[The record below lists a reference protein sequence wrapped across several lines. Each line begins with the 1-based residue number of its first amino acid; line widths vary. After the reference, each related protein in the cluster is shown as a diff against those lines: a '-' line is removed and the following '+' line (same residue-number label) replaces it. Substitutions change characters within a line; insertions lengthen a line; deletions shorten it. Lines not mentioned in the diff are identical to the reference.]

1 MKPCPQYTSEPNGL
15 CHIHQYQSEYT
26 KEMMENLT
34 PCSTCR
40 KTFYLPTGKVCDE
53 CKEIAKINRLKKKV
67 AKDSLEKCKHVGKK
81 GKCNL
86 VRINETEYCKLHQ
99 HQLFVDKTKEDGKKL
114 CYNHIRGCVEQLD
127 MDYEYSK
134 CQNCLEKE
142 RIKDA
147 KRRGNAIQEHV
158 AFETV
163 SGGGVAISANT
174 NTAMKKCTT
183 CCIEKNASE
192 FIGQH
197 GLTKTCKMCRDSN
210 KRQDRKRD
218 HEHRLELSRIREQ
231 TVHIKYSRCERSAIE
246 KGFRFTLTLDQY
258 ISLIQAPCHYCGDI
272 SVYDKEDKNNGDG
285 DMDTLYKNGID
296 RMDNSVGYLMENC
309 VACCKMCNY
318 MKHVFSVTDFLKRV
332 EHIVNYIDHKEVLYP
347 DIFSNYKWFN
357 YLTYKHSAKQRHLEF
372 TLTKESFE
380 METKKDCYL
389 CGKKMSEHHKNGLD
403 RFNNSVGYTMENV
416 RPCCRDCN
424 YMKFKSS
431 YDDFIKKCRQICAH
445 NKISVSVVCDTTD
458 IPVIEPP
465 IENVF
470 ISTIQ
475 VNTDDLVVI
484 QSVMVENTRQ
494 LETSANIQLEMEP
507 EDTSNTTALVAK
519 STTKPPKTK
528 IPKTKTPK
536 TKTPKTKEEI
546 CEDAKIRKQLQI
558 KRLKELHGEDVFKE
572 MQAKKMAEYRK
583 QKKEKMEKTNTQ
595 DQPK

>member
-1 MKPCPQYTSEPNGL
+1 MKPCPQYTSNTNGL

-26 KEMMENLT
+26 KEMMDNLT

-40 KTFYLPTGKVCDE
+40 KTFYLPTGKVCVG

-67 AKDSLEKCKHVGKK
+67 TKESLEKCKHVGKK

-99 HQLFVDKTKEDGKKL
+99 HQIFVDETKEAGKKL

-127 MDYEYSK
+127 MDYIYSK
-134 CQNCLEKE
+134 CQSCLEKE

-158 AFETV
+158 VFETV
-163 SGGGVAISANT
+163 SGGGVAVSVSPNT
-174 NTAMKKCTT
+174 IMKKCTT
-183 CCIEKNASE
+183 CCIEKNTSE

-210 KRQDRKRD
+210 KRQDEKRD
-218 HEHRLELSRIREQ
+218 DEHRLELSRIREQ
-231 TVHIKYSRCERSAIE
+231 TVHIKYSRCERSARE
-246 KGFRFTLTLDQY
+246 RGFVFELTVEQFLD
-258 ISLIQAPCHYCGDI
+258 IIKRPCHYCGEI
-272 SVYDKEDKNNGDG
+272 SVYDEEDKNDGD

-309 VACCKMCNY
+309 VSCCKMCNY
-318 MKHVFSVTDFLKRV
+318 MKHILSVTDFLKRV
-332 EHIVNYIDHKEVLYP
+332 EHIVNYIEYKEVLYP
-347 DIFSNYKWFN
+347 DLFSNYKWFN
-357 YLTYKHSAKQRHLEF
+357 YLTYKQSAKQRHLEF
-372 TLTKESFE
+372 TLSKDVFE
-380 METKKDCYL
+380 VEIKKDCYL

-403 RFNNSVGYTMENV
+403 RFDNSVGYTMENI

-431 YDDFIKKCRQICAH
+431 YDDFINKCR
-445 NKISVSVVCDTTD
+445 KVCDHNNIYVHLCETTN
-458 IPVIEPP
+458 IPPIIELP

-475 VNTDDLVVI
+475 VNTDDSVVI
-484 QSVMVENTRQ
+484 EPVIVENTRQ
-494 LETSANIQLEMEP
+494 LEPSAAASANIRLEMETETDP
-507 EDTSNTTALVAK
+507 QTTSTVK
-519 STTKPPKTK
+519 ST
-528 IPKTKTPK
+528 

-546 CEDAKIRKQLQI
+546 CENAKKRKQLQI
-558 KRLKELHGEDVFKE
+558 KRMKELHGEDVFRE
-572 MQAKKMAEYRK
+572 IQAKKMAEYRK
-583 QKKEKMEKTNTQ
+583 RKKEKMKKT
-595 DQPK
+595 